1 MASLGDDGKSL
12 GDRQA
17 PTASYAK
24 FSPDFHFD
32 EKNKNIL
39 VDNFGMEELLL

>member
-1 MASLGDDGKSL
+1 MIEIMVFQKWHLLGDDLKSL

-24 FSPDFHFD
+24 FSPDFHFNAKKD
-32 EKNKNIL
+32 
-39 VDNFGMEELLL
+39 FM